1 MIINNQII
9 TLITLITVIDDCHLL
24 ARLLL
29 LLLERRRVAVRRRL
43 RVRLEAQLW
52 HVEVLVERDEA
63 RRGEGEA
70 EEVAEREPVPKIVKE
85 LLV

>member
-1 MIINNQII
+1 MNNIN
-9 TLITLITVIDDCHLL
+9 VHLL

-43 RVRLEAQLW
+43 RVRLEAQLG

-63 RRGEGEA
+63 GRSEGEA
-70 EEVAEREPVPKIVKE
+70 EEVAEREPVPKIIIY
-85 LLV
+85 

>member
-1 MIINNQII
+1 M
-9 TLITLITVIDDCHLL
+9 HLG
-24 ARLLL
+24 
-29 LLLERRRVAVRRRL
+29 
-43 RVRLEAQLW
+43 

-63 RRGEGEA
+63 GRGEGEA